1 VINFENYEKN
11 DKKIEAEI
19 DDLKAKIV
27 TIKETIKDN
36 IQKVDDLKK
45 GIEAIILKF
54 QIPSRELM
62 KTEKL

>member
-1 VINFENYEKN
+1 MINFENYEKN